1 MLKGIVYTTVFGG
14 YDDLIEQNLPDGW
27 DWICFSEK
35 NSLSLYTD
43 NSRNAKK
50 FKILPHR
57 YLQEYEYSIFIDGN
71 LEVIGDM
78 DELIDKYLMD
88 CNTAFYNH
96 NQAPEYDKRNCIY
109 EEAKAIKWLYEVNPA
124 PLSIKVPKDNLDIIQ
139 SQMDKYKD
147 IEFPKNLGLIYGGVI
162 LRRHNELDCI
172 KVMEDWWTEIKHGS
186 KRDLLSFNY
195 AAWKNKFKFN
205 YINGNARESKYF
217 PREKHNKHK

>member
-1 MLKGIVYTTVFGG
+1 MSKGIVYTTVFGE
-14 YDDLIEQNLPDGW
+14 YDDVINQNLPDGW

-71 LEVIGDM
+71 LEVIGDV

-88 CNTAFYNH
+88 CNAAFYNH

-109 EEAKAIKWLYEVNPA
+109 EEARFIKWLGDNHPKKHY
-124 PLSIKVPKDNLDIIQ
+124 KDNLDVIN
-139 SQMDKYKD
+139 SQ
-147 IEFPKNLGLIYGGVI
+147 IEGYRNNGYPENNGQTRNTILI
-162 LRRHNELDCI
+162 RRHNNKKII
-172 KVMEDWWTEIKHGS
+172 KTMEDWWSEIRYHS
-186 KRDLLSFNY
+186 KRDQLSFNY
-195 AAWKNKFKFN
+195 VAWKNKFKFN
-205 YINGNARESKYF
+205 YIDGYMRDNEYF
-217 PREKHNKHK
+217 NFLKHNKHK